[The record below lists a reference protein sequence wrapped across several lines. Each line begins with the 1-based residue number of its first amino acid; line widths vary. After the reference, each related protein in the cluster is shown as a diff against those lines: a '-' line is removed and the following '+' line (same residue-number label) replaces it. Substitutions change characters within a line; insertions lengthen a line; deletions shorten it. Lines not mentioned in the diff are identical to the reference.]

1 MRFFKSK
8 FKKLN
13 PLKKL
18 ASQTAI
24 YGVSSI
30 VGRFLNYLLVPLY
43 TRFFSTSEYGVVS
56 EFYAYTGFFAVL
68 LTFGMET
75 GYFRFSSDNR
85 YKGVY
90 DTILSFLTIVSIGFL
105 ILIYLL
111 SGDLAVLLHYEGYE
125 HYFVWFAFIL
135 TLDTLGALPFAKL
148 RQEENARRFALIKLV
163 EIAVNI
169 GLNVFFVMA
178 KYQFE
183 NGSNGILASF
193 YNPQIGVG
201 YIFIANLVSSVF
213 KLLLLSDK
221 LIISF
226 SNIDFSS
233 LRKIVI
239 YSFPMV
245 IIGFAGIINEMLDR
259 SMMKFLL
266 PGTAAENLSQLGI
279 YSACYKISI
288 VMSLFIQAF
297 RFAAE
302 PFFFSQAKN
311 EQAPKLYADVMR
323 WFVWFCAAVF
333 IVVTIYTEQFG
344 LFVGKDF
351 RSGLFIVPI
360 LLMANLMLGIYVNLS
375 VWYKLT
381 DNTFIGAL
389 VSIFG
394 ALITIILL
402 TKLVPVYG
410 YVGAAWATLFCYTFM
425 VLVSYALGKR
435 YFPVPY
441 DLVRIISYI
450 VLCVLVWIMY
460 VAYFENQPL
469 FMKITLFAGSLIA
482 LLMIDIRTWIKIIK
496 RA

>member
-1 MRFFKSK
+1 
-8 FKKLN
+8 
-13 PLKKL
+13 
-18 ASQTAI
+18 
-24 YGVSSI
+24 
-30 VGRFLNYLLVPLY
+30 
-43 TRFFSTSEYGVVS
+43 
-56 EFYAYTGFFAVL
+56 
-68 LTFGMET
+68 
-75 GYFRFSSDNR
+75 
-85 YKGVY
+85 
-90 DTILSFLTIVSIGFL
+90 
-105 ILIYLL
+105 
-111 SGDLAVLLHYEGYE
+111 
-125 HYFVWFAFIL
+125 
-135 TLDTLGALPFAKL
+135 
-148 RQEENARRFALIKLV
+148 
-163 EIAVNI
+163 
-169 GLNVFFVMA
+169 
-178 KYQFE
+178 
-183 NGSNGILASF
+183 
-193 YNPQIGVG
+193 
-201 YIFIANLVSSVF
+201 
-213 KLLLLSDK
+213 
-221 LIISF
+221 
-226 SNIDFSS
+226 
-233 LRKIVI
+233 
-239 YSFPMV
+239 MV